1 MGRKD
6 TLKDLFEM
14 VEEGAELV
22 DNNEELLSRL
32 TGGGHTLQLQD
43 GDMLREVKKQ
53 NDKVLIITETEKEY
67 DKVSIGKE
75 NGNVV
80 IGLDGKELV
89 AEVPDDCRLKDVEAN
104 LNNNVLEVT
113 IPREE

>member
-14 VEEGAELV
+14 IEQGMDLV
-22 DNNEELLSRL
+22 NENEDTLRSI
-32 TGGGHTLQLQD
+32 TGSKQTVSI
-43 GDMLREVKKQ
+43 GDEHMLREVKKQ
-53 NDKVLIITETEKEY
+53 DDKVLIITETKREY
-67 DKVSIGKE
+67 DTISIGRE
-75 NGNVV
+75 DGNVV
-80 IGLDGKELV
+80 LSLDDKELV
-89 AEVPDDCRLKDVEAN
+89 ADVPEDCDLDGVEAS